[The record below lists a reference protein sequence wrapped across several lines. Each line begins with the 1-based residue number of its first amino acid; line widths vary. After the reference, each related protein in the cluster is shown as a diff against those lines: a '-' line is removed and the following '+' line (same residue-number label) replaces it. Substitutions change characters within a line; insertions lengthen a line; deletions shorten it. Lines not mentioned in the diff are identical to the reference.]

1 MQFNIIITK
10 ENFNK
15 LFIKLWH
22 AYLLFLLLFVII
34 KFNGNI
40 YNLIDRIK
48 QIHYNRSLG
57 YWNVNLV
64 PFRSIAPYIKEIHS
78 NYAFMNIIGNIVS
91 YIPLGFLMPLTF
103 RKYRSFWKVSL
114 RSFVIIIIVESLQ
127 FLLLLGYFDVD
138 DIMLNM
144 LSAIL
149 GFLFFMSG
157 EYNSYYCV
165 TISNYHGPECV

>member
-15 LFIKLWH
+15 LFNKLWH

-91 YIPLGFLMPLTF
+91 YIPLGFLMPLAF

-149 GFLFFMSG
+149 GFLFFKFLLLCYHIKLSWTRMR
-157 EYNSYYCV
+157 V
-165 TISNYHGPECV
+165 TPPK